1 MYSTELL
8 AQTLISGVMIGILYA
23 LMALGIT
30 FIYSIVRMINWAMG
44 EFYMLGSYIQYV
56 AVAYLLGRNYWWL
69 AIIISTAGTFL
80 IGYLLEPILIKPMH
94 ARAMERRDDYATVV
108 TIALLLML
116 RSLAVAI
123 GGPYQYRPETN
134 LPIMWVGPL
143 PMEGARVM
151 ASVFA
156 LVALALFYLVI
167 SKTWIGLALRAAA
180 QNRVAAQTSG
190 VDVFRLDAVAF
201 AIGVALAGLAGALL
215 APLFL
220 VYPTNGAV
228 TTVKG
233 FEIIVIG
240 GLGSIPGALI
250 GGVLLGVVESLG
262 AAFISSPYQNA
273 YGFALVLLVL
283 LVTRHGR
290 RRYADRRAAS
300 PVHAGAA
307 GGRSCQVALRR
318 PTHAAASLL
327 RIHDPGCEGARA
339 RRAVRRDQSG
349 GEGHADRAD
358 PQGKPGRRNLSD
370 RQPRNGH
377 HPPHLP

>member
-1 MYSTELL
+1 MFSTELFT
-8 AQTLISGVMIGILYA
+8 QTLISGLMIGVLYA

-56 AVAYLLGRNYWWL
+56 AVAYALGPKLWWL
-69 AIIISTAGTFL
+69 AVIISTAGTFL
-80 IGYLLEPILIKPMH
+80 IGYLIEPILIKPMH

-123 GGPYQYRPETN
+123 GGPYQFRPETN

-143 PMEGARVM
+143 PMEGARV
-151 ASVFA
+151 AACLCA
-156 LVALALFYLVI
+156 LLALALFYVVM
-167 SKTWIGLALRAAA
+167 SKTWMGLALRATA

-201 AIGVALAGLAGALL
+201 GIGVGLAGLAGALL

-220 VYPTNGAV
+220 VYPTNGVV

-250 GGVLLGVVESLG
+250 GGLLLGVVESLG

-273 YGFALVLLVL
+273 YGFVLVLLVL
-283 LVTRHGR
+283 MVRPYGLFGERGR
-290 RRYADRRAAS
+290 EA
-300 PVHAGAA
+300 
-307 GGRSCQVALRR
+307 
-318 PTHAAASLL
+318 
-327 RIHDPGCEGARA
+327 
-339 RRAVRRDQSG
+339 
-349 GEGHADRAD
+349 
-358 PQGKPGRRNLSD
+358 
-370 RQPRNGH
+370 
-377 HPPHLP
+377 

>member
-1 MYSTELL
+1 
-8 AQTLISGVMIGILYA
+8 
-23 LMALGIT
+23 
-30 FIYSIVRMINWAMG
+30 MINWAMG

-56 AVAYLLGRNYWWL
+56 VVAYALGRNYWWL
-69 AIIISTAGTFL
+69 AIIVSTAGTFL
-80 IGYLLEPILIKPMH
+80 IGFLLEPILIKPMH

-156 LVALALFYLVI
+156 LIALALFWLVI

-273 YGFALVLLVL
+273 YGFVLVLLIL
-283 LVTRHGR
+283 LIRPYGLFGERGR
-290 RRYADRRAAS
+290 EA
-300 PVHAGAA
+300 
-307 GGRSCQVALRR
+307 
-318 PTHAAASLL
+318 
-327 RIHDPGCEGARA
+327 
-339 RRAVRRDQSG
+339 
-349 GEGHADRAD
+349 
-358 PQGKPGRRNLSD
+358 
-370 RQPRNGH
+370 
-377 HPPHLP
+377 

>member
-1 MYSTELL
+1 MFSTELFT
-8 AQTLISGVMIGILYA
+8 QTLISGLMIGVLYA

-56 AVAYLLGRNYWWL
+56 AVAYALGPKLWWL
-69 AIIISTAGTFL
+69 AVIISTAGTFL
-80 IGYLLEPILIKPMH
+80 IGYLIEPILIKPMH

-116 RSLAVAI
+116 RSHAVAI
-123 GGPYQYRPETN
+123 GGPYQFRPETN

-143 PMEGARVM
+143 PMEGARV
-151 ASVFA
+151 AACLCA
-156 LVALALFYLVI
+156 LLALALFYVLM
-167 SKTWIGLALRAAA
+167 SKTWMGLALRATA

-201 AIGVALAGLAGALL
+201 GIGVGLAGLAGALL

-220 VYPTNGAV
+220 VYPTNGVV

-240 GLGSIPGALI
+240 GIGSIPGALI
-250 GGVLLGVVESLG
+250 GGLLLGVVESLG

-273 YGFALVLLVL
+273 YGFVLVLLVL
-283 LVTRHGR
+283 MVRPYGLFGERGR
-290 RRYADRRAAS
+290 EA
-300 PVHAGAA
+300 
-307 GGRSCQVALRR
+307 
-318 PTHAAASLL
+318 
-327 RIHDPGCEGARA
+327 
-339 RRAVRRDQSG
+339 
-349 GEGHADRAD
+349 
-358 PQGKPGRRNLSD
+358 
-370 RQPRNGH
+370 
-377 HPPHLP
+377 

>member
-1 MYSTELL
+1 MFSTELFI
-8 AQTLISGVMIGILYA
+8 QTLIAGLMIGVLYA

-56 AVAYLLGRNYWWL
+56 AVAYALGRDLWWL
-69 AIIISTAGTFL
+69 AVIVSTAGTFL

-94 ARAMERRDDYATVV
+94 ARSMERRDDYATVV

-123 GGPYQYRPETN
+123 GGPNQYRPETN

-143 PMEGARVM
+143 PMEGARV
-151 ASVFA
+151 AAAICA
-156 LVALALFYLVI
+156 LIALALFYLVI
-167 SKTWIGLALRAAA
+167 TKTWVGLALRAVA

-190 VDVFRLDAVAF
+190 IDVFRLDAIAF

-220 VYPTNGAV
+220 VYPTNGVV

-250 GGVLLGVVESLG
+250 GGLLLGVVESLG
-262 AAFISSPYQNA
+262 AAFIASSYQNA
-273 YGFALVLLVL
+273 YGFLLVLLVL
-283 LVTRHGR
+283 LVRPYGLFGERGR
-290 RRYADRRAAS
+290 EA
-300 PVHAGAA
+300 
-307 GGRSCQVALRR
+307 
-318 PTHAAASLL
+318 
-327 RIHDPGCEGARA
+327 
-339 RRAVRRDQSG
+339 
-349 GEGHADRAD
+349 
-358 PQGKPGRRNLSD
+358 
-370 RQPRNGH
+370 
-377 HPPHLP
+377 

>member
-8 AQTLISGVMIGILYA
+8 TQTLISGVMIGVLYA

-69 AIIISTAGTFL
+69 AILVSTAGTFL
-80 IGYLLEPILIKPMH
+80 IGYLLEPLLIKPMH
-94 ARAMERRDDYATVV
+94 ARPMEGRDDYATVV

-143 PMEGARVM
+143 PLEGARGR
-151 ASVFA
+151 ASGFA
-156 LVALALFYLVI
+156 LIAPPLFWLVI
-167 SKTWIGLALRAAA
+167 AKTWVGLALRAAA

-190 VDVFRLDAVAF
+190 VDVFGLDAVAF

-220 VYPTNGAV
+220 VYPTNGVV

-250 GGVLLGVVESLG
+250 GGVLLGGVESMG
-262 AAFISSPYQNA
+262 AAFVESAYQNV
-273 YGFALVLLVL
+273 YGFLLGLAVLLFKPPGL
-283 LVTRHGR
+283 FGERG
-290 RRYADRRAAS
+290 RAA
-300 PVHAGAA
+300 
-307 GGRSCQVALRR
+307 
-318 PTHAAASLL
+318 
-327 RIHDPGCEGARA
+327 
-339 RRAVRRDQSG
+339 
-349 GEGHADRAD
+349 
-358 PQGKPGRRNLSD
+358 
-370 RQPRNGH
+370 
-377 HPPHLP
+377 